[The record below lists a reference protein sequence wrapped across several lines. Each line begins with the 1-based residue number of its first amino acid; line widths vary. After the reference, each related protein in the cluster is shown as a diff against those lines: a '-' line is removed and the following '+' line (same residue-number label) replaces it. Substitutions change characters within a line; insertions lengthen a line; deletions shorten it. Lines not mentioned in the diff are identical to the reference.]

1 MSKPAFPVVQWQVA
15 GTSSSMVKCDGNQ
28 LIGFVTGGTLVS
40 TTMTFSMVPSTAA
53 GGSTGPTYIPVKDS
67 SGLAISFTVT
77 TNSYYG
83 FSQDQIAK
91 FTGVEVFKFVGG
103 SSEAA
108 GTTIQ
113 PIIVP
118 RQY

>member
-1 MSKPAFPVVQWQVA
+1 MSKPAYPVVQWQIA
-15 GTSSSMVKCDGNQ
+15 GTSSSFVKCDGMQ
-28 LIGFVTGGTLVS
+28 LVGFVTGGTLVS
-40 TTMTFSMVPSTAA
+40 TTMTFSMEPAITSAA
-53 GGSTGPTYIPVKDS
+53 FIPVKDS
-67 SGLAISFTVT
+67 TGAAISFTVT
-77 TNSYYG
+77 TSGYYG

-91 FTGVEVFKFVGG
+91 FTGVEIFKFVGG

-113 PIIVP
+113 PVLIP